1 MKLPHLN
8 SSFKARETQDKS
20 LSQLQKY
27 VCSVTQALHGKLVRD
42 LAAGYLFRSC
52 LVVLHR
58 TFLTIVNDVHRAACV
73 AANLQDVFSINI
85 PDDMLPFCDL
95 HPSLF

>member
-1 MKLPHLN
+1 MFVQSHKHC
-8 SSFKARETQDKS
+8 TVS
-20 LSQLQKY
+20 LL
-27 VCSVTQALHGKLVRD
+27 CD
-42 LAAGYLFRSC
+42 LAAGYLLLRSC
-52 LVVLHR
+52 EEGILVVLHR
-58 TFLTIVNDVHRAACV
+58 TFQTIVNDVHRAVCV

>member
-1 MKLPHLN
+1 MFVQSHKHC
-8 SSFKARETQDKS
+8 TVS
-20 LSQLQKY
+20 LL
-27 VCSVTQALHGKLVRD
+27 CD
-42 LAAGYLFRSC
+42 LAAGYLLLRSC
-52 LVVLHR
+52 EEGSLVVLHG